1 MRSKAQ
7 ATQGRASA
15 ARAGR
20 ISRKSVTPDLYAS
33 IAGSTLFEC
42 DAIGAAGSVA
52 WPKSAQPFPRMRGR
66 KRANPLVTHVRDI
79 EPRAAVS
86 VTHDASAHVRAA
98 RFYARPWE
106 VIVSG
111 AHVPTLPQIEAT
123 AHAITQRAR
132 AKFEGGG
139 RAFPLASWDYK
150 EEVASAMREELARAL
165 RAFDIAS
172 NAPARHARM
181 AARACA
187 VHPCTP
193 RTIVAA
199 GARAGARTL
208 RKMSTAEATDPA
220 ALAFLPQVS
229 DRPEDSSG
237 AGAYAMRAA
246 IVKRARVL
254 RARAFYVFARACE
267 DARGKRPDVARA
279 KARAALRAD
288 LQWIMRAF
296 RYMRAQVDGRG
307 YSLRHAFGVSPAG
320 KRGGRAPEEQSAWTR
335 MQLSFARTCA
345 RLGVAP
351 ITRATAAHWLAT
363 RAEER
368 ARAEAQP

>member
-1 MRSKAQ
+1 MKAQAQ
-7 ATQGRASA
+7 ATQGRTSA

-20 ISRKSVTPDLYAS
+20 NSRKSTAPDICAQ

-42 DAIGAAGSVA
+42 DAIGAAGSIA
-52 WPKSAQPFPRMRGR
+52 WPQARPFPRMRGR
-66 KRANPLVTHVRDI
+66 KRANPIATHARDI

-86 VTHDASAHVRAA
+86 VTHAESAHPRAA

-132 AKFEGGG
+132 AKYEGGG
-139 RAFPLASWDYK
+139 RAFPLASWDYR

-187 VHPCTP
+187 LHPCTP
-193 RTIVAA
+193 RGIVAA

-208 RKMSTAEATDPA
+208 RKMSQAEAREPS

-229 DRPEDSSG
+229 DRPEDNSG
-237 AGAYAMRAA
+237 AGSYALRAS

-254 RARAFYVFARACE
+254 RARAFYVFARACAE
-267 DARGKRPDVARA
+267 ADKKKRADVARA

-288 LQWIMRAF
+288 LQWIARAF

-307 YSLRHAFGVSPAG
+307 YSLRAVFGVSPAG
-320 KRGGRAPEEQSAWTR
+320 KRGGRAPEERSAWAR

-351 ITRATAAHWLAT
+351 ITAHAS
-363 RAEER
+363 
-368 ARAEAQP
+368 ARVS